1 MSAFAE
7 RLESV
12 RSRIADAG
20 GDLDAVT
27 ICAVT
32 KGFGPEAVRLA
43 LDHGIGDIGENY
55 AQEMLGKVAALA
67 ADEGRDVWPR
77 WHAIGRLQRNK
88 VKGLAPHVHLWQSVD
103 RSELGAAIARHAP
116 GASVLVQVATTGEE
130 GKGGCPP
137 DRVEHLV
144 DELRTEGL
152 AVEGLMTVGPTDPA
166 TDPRPGFELVAELGR
181 RSGLRELSMGM
192 SGDLEAAVACGSTM
206 VRVGTALFGPRR
218 VSGVPGN

>member
-1 MSAFAE
+1 MSDFAE
-7 RLESV
+7 RLDAV

-88 VKGLAPHVHLWQSVD
+88 VSRLAPHVHLWQSVD
-103 RSELGAAIARHAP
+103 RSELGATIARHAP

-137 DRVEHLV
+137 DHVERLV
-144 DELRTEGL
+144 DELRSDGL
-152 AVEGLMTVGPTDPA
+152 SVEGLMTVGPTDAA
-166 TDPRPGFELVAELGR
+166 TDPRPGFELVAELR
-181 RSGLRELSMGM
+181 RRLELRELSMGM
-192 SGDLEAAVACGSTM
+192 SGDLEAAVVCGSTM

-218 VSGVPGN
+218 VSVVPGN